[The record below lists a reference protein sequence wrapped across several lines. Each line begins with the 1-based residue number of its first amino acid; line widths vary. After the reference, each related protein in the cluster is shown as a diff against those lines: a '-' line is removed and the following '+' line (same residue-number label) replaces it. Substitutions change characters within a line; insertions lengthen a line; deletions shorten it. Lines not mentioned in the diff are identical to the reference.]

1 MDKINIIVFVFV
13 FRDNL
18 NYDFFV
24 KLKFYFLD
32 NIYINI

>member
-1 MDKINIIVFVFV
+1 MDKINIIVFV

-32 NIYINI
+32 NI